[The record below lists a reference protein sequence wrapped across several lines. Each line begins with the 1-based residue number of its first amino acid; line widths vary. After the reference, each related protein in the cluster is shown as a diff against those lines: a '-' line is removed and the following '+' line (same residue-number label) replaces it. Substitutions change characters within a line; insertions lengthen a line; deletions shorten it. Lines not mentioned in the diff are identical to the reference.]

1 MKAEEFECLNTLS
14 EKAIIDTL
22 TSSELNEFRR
32 LLNLWNDNLLHSLDK
47 DNLLHSLD
55 KDNAID

>member
-22 TSSELNEFRR
+22 TSSELNEFKR
-32 LLNLWNDNLLHSLDK
+32 LLILWNDNLLHSLDK
-47 DNLLHSLD
+47 DN
-55 KDNAID
+55 AID